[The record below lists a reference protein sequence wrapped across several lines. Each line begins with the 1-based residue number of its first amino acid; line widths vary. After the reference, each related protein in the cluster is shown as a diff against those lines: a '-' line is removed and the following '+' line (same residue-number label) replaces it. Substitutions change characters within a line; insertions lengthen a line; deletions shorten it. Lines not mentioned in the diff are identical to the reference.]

1 MAHYDY
7 DLFTIGAGSGGVRA
21 SRVAASHGA
30 KVAIA
35 EEYRVGGT
43 CVIRGC
49 VPKKLLVYG
58 AHFAEDLKD
67 ARRFGW
73 DVPDQCD
80 FSWSRLR
87 DNVFEEVD
95 RINGVYRETLTNHGA
110 TIIDERA
117 ELVGPH
123 EVKLASGKTVS
134 AKYIL
139 IATGATPHVPS
150 CPGHELGITSN
161 EAFHLENVPKR
172 ILIAG
177 AGYIANEFAG
187 IFNEFGSTV
196 TLINRTDVI
205 LRQYDHQIR
214 DRLLQISMMKGID
227 FKFPCRISR
236 DREDQERLP
245 QRLDDGA

>member
-1 MAHYDY
+1 MAQYDY

-35 EEYRVGGT
+35 EEHRVGGT

-58 AHFAEDLKD
+58 AQFAEDLKD
-67 ARRFGW
+67 ARCFGW
-73 DVPDQCD
+73 DVPDECNFDWQ
-80 FSWSRLR
+80 RLR
-87 DNVFEEVD
+87 DNVMKEVD
-95 RINGVYRETLTNHGA
+95 RINSVYRETLTNHGA
-110 TIIDERA
+110 EIIDERA
-117 ELVGPH
+117 ELIGPN
-123 EVKLASGKTVS
+123 EVKLASGRTVS
-134 AKYIL
+134 AKHIL
-139 IATGATPHVPS
+139 IATGATPHVPD

-161 EAFHLENVPKR
+161 EAFHLDAVPKR

-187 IFNEFGSTV
+187 IFHEFGAKV

-227 FKFPCRISR
+227 FRFHAEFR
-236 DREDQERLP
+236 DQP
-245 QRLDDGA
+245 KI